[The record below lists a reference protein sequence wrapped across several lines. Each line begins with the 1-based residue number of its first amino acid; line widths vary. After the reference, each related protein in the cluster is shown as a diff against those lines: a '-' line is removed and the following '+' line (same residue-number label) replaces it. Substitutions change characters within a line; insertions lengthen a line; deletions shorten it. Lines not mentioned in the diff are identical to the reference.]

1 MDELKTIDT
10 GIDCNVIESM
20 DSVQDLLDKYGRPNP
35 SYSPEK
41 TPTGLTVNYAYNVLQ
56 WPGMEFLEDYI
67 RQGYEEFT
75 GIKGTPLYV
84 QCWVNILTRGQR
96 ISPHTH
102 AIRYPSH
109 YDPPI
114 SPTHAVEDFVSGH
127 FHVKVNESSFNYY
140 GDENEPVMNKNGML
154 TIFSPY
160 VSHHTD
166 VVVDDERISFAFDI
180 ISEDLFNRYPELI
193 NWVKI

>member
-1 MDELKTIDT
+1 
-10 GIDCNVIESM
+10 M
-20 DSVQDLLDKYGRPNP
+20 DSVQDLLDKYGSPNP

-41 TPTGLTVNYAYNVLQ
+41 TFTSLTVNYDYNVLQ

-84 QCWVNILTRGQR
+84 QCWVNILTTGQQ
-96 ISPHTH
+96 ITPHTH
-102 AIRYPSH
+102 VNQDFSK
-109 YDPPI
+109 
-114 SPTHAVEDFVSGH
+114 EDFVSGH

>member
-10 GIDCNVIESM
+10 GIDCNAIESM

-84 QCWVNILTRGQR
+84 QCWVNILTTGQQ
-96 ISPHTH
+96 ITPHTH
-102 AIRYPSH
+102 VNQDFSK
-109 YDPPI
+109 
-114 SPTHAVEDFVSGH
+114 EDFVSGH
-127 FHVKVNESSFNYY
+127 LHVKINESSFNYY
-140 GDENEPVMNKNGML
+140 GNEKEPVMNKKGQI
-154 TIFSPY
+154 TVFSPRL
-160 VSHHTD
+160 SHYTD
-166 VVVDDERISFAFDI
+166 PVVDDERISVAFDI
-180 ISEDLFNRYPELI
+180 ITEKLFNQYSDLI